1 MTSPVSSNAPAAS
14 FAGIGSGYDYT
25 DLVNSIIATAS
36 QPANDMQARINAAN
50 AQLSAYQSYSQLL
63 TTLEA
68 ATSGLRDGSAFGG
81 VSTSVNGSATGATTV
96 ALSATAGAAP
106 GSYAVQ
112 VQQTAQAEK
121 LSGVTFADSTSAL
134 GLSGDFLINGK
145 TITIAATDSLSAVR
159 DKINAANSGSS
170 PSGVTAAIVSDSSG
184 AQRLVLTSQKT
195 GATGIDLIDGTQ
207 GVAAQLGW
215 IDGTTTLK
223 HVTSAGDQSDQFT
236 SATASIASLRG
247 LTQAPGPQTVTIGG
261 QSVSIDLSTD
271 SLTSIAAKLSA
282 LNGIQATVQ
291 STTVNGTTQY
301 YLDVRNTT
309 SFVDSGNTLQQLGFV
324 KAGRGAT
331 AQQVQSSALTA
342 GDGTTPATAST
353 LLTQLWN
360 GGSASNAQA
369 GDTLNISGT
378 NGDGTA
384 VNFTFTIGAGSTVQD
399 LLNALNDPTTGF
411 GGGTNP
417 ATATIDAN
425 GKITLTD
432 NAAGNSQLGL
442 QIVSNNESGGRL
454 DLGDFTT
461 TTAGRARQLVA
472 GADAKFSIDG
482 VSYTRT
488 TNSVSDVI
496 ANTTLTLTNADPTVT
511 NVVTIGRSED
521 QAQQAVQSFVD
532 AYNKVIDFIQQ
543 QQTVTQPTDGSTATP
558 PPLYND
564 SVLRLA
570 RSTLS
575 ESMLTT
581 VFGAATDM
589 STIDASGISL
599 TKDGHLQFSTDTF
612 QNAFNTRFT
621 DLQDLFME
629 EGTTTNSSMIYASST
644 ASTTPGTYDVNVTQ
658 AASQAQVLGTGFSG
672 TYQDDGTPDTMT
684 VTDPATNYSTQIQLT
699 NGMTT
704 ADIVSALNTQ
714 FATGQNQTITTANV
728 LNDASGTTAATTGT
742 KLVDL
747 HDASGMSSGVAIGDT
762 IDLSGLGSD
771 GSAYS
776 ASVTVDANTTIGD
789 LTSRL
794 QTAVGAGATVNFTNG
809 QFVVTSNTAG
819 TSSLSLSLTAHNE
832 GGGSLDFGAG
842 TVTTT
847 GRGIMSIT
855 ASSVNGQLQI
865 QHNSYGSAPGL
876 TIAFSGGG
884 TDSTAQLGLSATT
897 VHGTD
902 VAGTIGGFPATGN
915 GQILVGNS
923 GTAVDGLSLSYTAAA
938 TGDVGNITLSEGV
951 GAIVDRLVNS
961 WTDSTT
967 GLLTTKQTALQN
979 QIATQQQRLDDF
991 NARIAIQKNTLLQKY
1006 QAMDTAVAQL
1016 QSQGN
1021 AFLAALG
1028 SASSSASAS
1037 AQ

>member
-1 MTSPVSSNAPAAS
+1 
-14 FAGIGSGYDYT
+14 
-25 DLVNSIIATAS
+25 
-36 QPANDMQARINAAN
+36 
-50 AQLSAYQSYSQLL
+50 
-63 TTLEA
+63 
-68 ATSGLRDGSAFGG
+68 
-81 VSTSVNGSATGATTV
+81 
-96 ALSATAGAAP
+96 
-106 GSYAVQ
+106 
-112 VQQTAQAEK
+112 
-121 LSGVTFADSTSAL
+121 
-134 GLSGDFLINGK
+134 
-145 TITIAATDSLSAVR
+145 
-159 DKINAANSGSS
+159 
-170 PSGVTAAIVSDSSG
+170 
-184 AQRLVLTSQKT
+184 
-195 GATGIDLIDGTQ
+195 
-207 GVAAQLGW
+207 
-215 IDGTTTLK
+215 
-223 HVTSAGDQSDQFT
+223 
-236 SATASIASLRG
+236 
-247 LTQAPGPQTVTIGG
+247 
-261 QSVSIDLSTD
+261 
-271 SLTSIAAKLSA
+271 
-282 LNGIQATVQ
+282 
-291 STTVNGTTQY
+291 
-301 YLDVRNTT
+301 
-309 SFVDSGNTLQQLGFV
+309 
-324 KAGRGAT
+324 
-331 AQQVQSSALTA
+331 
-342 GDGTTPATAST
+342 
-353 LLTQLWN
+353 
-360 GGSASNAQA
+360 
-369 GDTLNISGT
+369 
-378 NGDGTA
+378 
-384 VNFTFTIGAGSTVQD
+384 
-399 LLNALNDPTTGF
+399 
-411 GGGTNP
+411 
-417 ATATIDAN
+417 
-425 GKITLTD
+425 
-432 NAAGNSQLGL
+432 
-442 QIVSNNESGGRL
+442 
-454 DLGDFTT
+454 
-461 TTAGRARQLVA
+461 
-472 GADAKFSIDG
+472 
-482 VSYTRT
+482 
-488 TNSVSDVI
+488 VSDVI

-511 NVVTIGRSED
+511 NVVTVGRSED

-658 AASQAQVLGTGFSG
+658 AASRAQVLGTGFSG

-747 HDASGMSSGVAIGDT
+747 HDASGASSGVAIGDT

-832 GGGSLDFGAG
+832 GGGSLDFGTG
-842 TVTTT
+842 NVTTT

-961 WTDSTT
+961 WTDSTS

-1028 SASSSASAS
+1028 SASSAASAS

>member
-819 TSSLSLSLTAHNE
+819 TSSLSLNLTAHNE